1 LLERVL
7 ILGSTGLI
15 GHQIYNYLRDFSNYE
30 LLNID
35 YRKKLM
41 KDTILLDARNEND
54 FIEKIKDLKPQYII
68 NCIGLLISASN
79 KDIKSAIFLNAYMP
93 HRLKALADEID
104 AKLIHISTDCV
115 FSGYKKEPYT
125 ENDFKDG
132 KDIYAKT
139 KGLGEIICEKH
150 LTLRTSVVGPEL
162 KSDGEELFHWFMNQ
176 EDKINGFTKS
186 IWSGVTTFE
195 LAKAVKYSIEENITG
210 LYHVT
215 NNTSINKYE
224 LLKLFKKYTNKPID
238 IKKVDGN
245 DIDKSF
251 IDTRQL
257 IKYEIPSYEKMISNM
272 IRIVSENK
280 KLYSQYDV

>member
-1 LLERVL
+1 M
-7 ILGSTGLI
+7 S
-15 GHQIYNYLRDFSNYE
+15 
-30 LLNID
+30 
-35 YRKKLM
+35 
-41 KDTILLDARNEND
+41 
-54 FIEKIKDLKPQYII
+54 
-68 NCIGLLISASN
+68 
-79 KDIKSAIFLNAYMP
+79 
-93 HRLKALADEID
+93 
-104 AKLIHISTDCV
+104 
-115 FSGYKKEPYT
+115 
-125 ENDFKDG
+125 
-132 KDIYAKT
+132 
-139 KGLGEIICEKH
+139 
-150 LTLRTSVVGPEL
+150 
-162 KSDGEELFHWFMNQ
+162 Q
-176 EDKINGFTKS
+176 EDMINGFTKS

-215 NNTSINKYE
+215 NNTSISKYE

-238 IKKVDGN
+238 IKKVDGK